1 MRCPQK
7 CGEQY
12 IAMVL
17 THKEK
22 EQPSMHMSMLFIPA
36 YRGKK
41 ITKSYVLSSFL
52 FTIFHQM
59 KQDNNV

>member
-22 EQPSMHMSMLFIPA
+22 EQPSIHISMLF
-36 YRGKK
+36 
-41 ITKSYVLSSFL
+41 VSSFL
-52 FTIFHQM
+52 FTILHQM